1 MAAFIRLDNS
11 IIRRRA
17 EGITHPDD
25 VGLFALLS
33 AFLSIPSFR
42 TPNGGMHAAIAKHCT
57 NGRHTVNAAW
67 QRLSRSGYL
76 KRTRLPDEHYRLR
89 DLYTLQI
96 TPDLSSPAV
105 HHLSALQ
112 ARRVWEQHTSF
123 IPPRENFTPV
133 STAALMDPRLSLSAK
148 ALYALIRQRMLL
160 CDRVNGIE
168 LNRESIRRTSG
179 MGECA
184 FRRVWRE
191 LRDTGYLSLTHT
203 YDPARKKMRYR
214 YILAEQVAKQ
224 PEKEDNATQD
234 EQASSL
240 FSDFSLLNADVPAKT
255 TSPTTTGSAKQSI
268 TRSASVSKDN
278 RSIHM
283 DTELREAVRD
293 QIEYDV
299 LLTRENPPALLDC
312 AVEVLTRVYR
322 TAPDTTMTL
331 RGAYYTAAEVQDTL
345 HALDANETEYALQAL
360 QKAMEAAERRGNPIQ
375 NVRAYLLNCLFTAKT
390 DFATS
395 LPY

>member
-42 TPNGGMHAAIAKHCT
+42 TPNGGMHAAIAKHCA

-67 QRLSRSGYL
+67 QRLARSGYL
-76 KRTRLPDEHYRLR
+76 KRTRLPDDHYHLR

-112 ARRVWEQHTSF
+112 ARRAWEQHTSF
-123 IPPRENFTPV
+123 IPPCENFTPV

-148 ALYALIRQRMLL
+148 ALYALIRQRILL
-160 CDRVNGIE
+160 CDRVTGIE
-168 LNRESIRRTSG
+168 LNRESLRRSSG

-191 LRDTGYLSLTHT
+191 LRDTGYLTLSHT
-203 YDPARKKMRYR
+203 YDPARKKMLYR
-214 YILAEQVAKQ
+214 YTLAEQVS
-224 PEKEDNATQD
+224 
-234 EQASSL
+234 EQSNEENDTGRYASQLSLSDSSSL
-240 FSDFSLLNADVPAKT
+240 FDSDA
-255 TSPTTTGSAKQSI
+255 SANVA
-268 TRSASVSKDN
+268 SAVMPVSKAQSLPTPAPILKN
-278 RSIHM
+278 
-283 DTELREAVRD
+283 DTSVHIDAELREAVQE

-299 LLTRENPPALLDC
+299 LLTRENPRALLDC
-312 AVEVLTRVYR
+312 VVEVLTRVYR
-322 TAPDTTMTL
+322 TAPNTAMTL
-331 RGAYYTAAEVQDTL
+331 RGAYYTAAEVQTVL
-345 HALDANETEYALQAL
+345 RALDANEAEYALQAL
-360 QKAMEAAERRGNPIQ
+360 QKAMEQAQQRGNPIK

-395 LPY
+395 LSY